1 MPKAMN
7 TPDPRNNPD
16 RPLDWSGFRIGMK
29 TAFGVPGLVMSGS
42 FIGFGALVGG
52 SGLDLGHGLF
62 MTFTMWALPAQ
73 VLFVQLYKQGAPL
86 FAIALAVS
94 LTAVR
99 LMPMVVGLLPRVR
112 MSKPHRL
119 LEFIAAHF
127 IAATVW
133 ILAFI
138 HFDHLDR
145 ARRMP
150 FILGVSVTLFSTMLG
165 LTATG
170 YYLVHELPPLAA
182 AGLIFLTPAFFF
194 ISLIA
199 GARHKTDRIAI
210 LFGAIT
216 GPLAYYMAPGFD
228 MLIAGLLGGTL
239 AFFIGRKAGKARK

>member
-1 MPKAMN
+1 MKH
-7 TPDPRNNPD
+7 PDPRNDPN
-16 RPLDWSGFRIGMK
+16 RPPDWSGFITGMK
-29 TAFGVPGLVMSGS
+29 TAIGVPGLVMSGS

-52 SGLDLGHGLF
+52 SGLSLGHGLF

-73 VLFVQLYKQGAPL
+73 VLFVQLYKQGAPVL
-86 FAIALAVS
+86 AIALAVS

-112 MSKPHRL
+112 MRQPHRL

-133 ILAFI
+133 ILAFL
-138 HFDHLDR
+138 HFEHLDR
-145 ARRMP
+145 AQRMP
-150 FILGVSVTLFSTMLG
+150 FILGVSAALFSSMLG
-165 LTATG
+165 LTAAG

-199 GARHKTDRIAI
+199 GAKRRTDLIAI
-210 LFGAIT
+210 MLGAIL
-216 GPLAYYMAPGFD
+216 GPIAYSVAPGFD
-228 MLIAGLLGGTL
+228 MLIAGLAGGTL
-239 AFFIGRKAGKARK
+239 AFFISGKINGTKK

>member
-1 MPKAMN
+1 MSKPEIQN
-7 TPDPRNNPD
+7 DPD
-16 RPLDWSGFRIGMK
+16 RPLDWSGFITGMK

-62 MTFTMWALPAQ
+62 MTLTMWALPAQ
-73 VLFVQLYKQGAPL
+73 VLFVQLYKQGAPAI
-86 FAIALAVS
+86 AIALAVT

-112 MSKPHRL
+112 MTRSHRF

-127 IAATVW
+127 IAATIW

-138 HFDHLDR
+138 HFDHMDR

-150 FILGVSVTLFSTMLG
+150 FILGASFMLFSAMLG
-165 LTATG
+165 LTAIG

-199 GARHKTDRIAI
+199 GARHKTDLIAV
-210 LFGAIT
+210 LFGAVL
-216 GPLAYYMAPGFD
+216 GPIVYFIAPDFD

-239 AFFIGRKAGKARK
+239 AFVLGRKSEKGGKE